1 VNSLTFSYCRTL
13 LGIVLSSIGGKS
25 VTTVRYSASPRAFS
39 AKVYVRFY
47 EGKGEYVV
55 SQGRNGARD
64 MEERIADAEAEVARA
79 QAHLAE
85 LRRGDASPEPPAAS
99 SERDDAAAR
108 PDVADVAGAAVRSD
122 ASSSPDDIVD
132 AIALQSEAEARGNRG
147 SEAAATVL
155 YEEAPFVPSKDH
167 VAAALLAIL
176 LGCFG
181 IHKFYLGYT
190 TAGFITLGITIVGGV
205 FTLGVTGLLVHAGAT
220 GRNDYTMLFLAVSLL
235 MAISVIVLVLTVREN
250 KLAAEV
256 AAMET
261 DEEKEAEAEEKKE
274 SGKAFGELAPDV
286 RRSLWLILFSVAFWF
301 MGYNAVTSAF
311 TRYMQVQWGYDI
323 KAASLCLMVATV
335 GAVLSYLPVGILSS
349 KFGRKKLIQAG
360 VILLAVCF
368 ATAGLFTAF
377 HPAVYVV
384 FALVGVAWAMINV
397 NSYPMVVEI
406 SKSGDVGKYT
416 GYYYTFSM
424 AAQIITPI
432 LSGLLLEHVGYQ
444 TLMPYATVMVAISFV
459 TISLARHGDN
469 KPEPPKSKLEA
480 FDVGDD

>member
-1 VNSLTFSYCRTL
+1 MNSLTFSYCRTL

-25 VTTVRYSASPRAFS
+25 VTTARYSAFPRTFS

-85 LRRGDASPEPPAAS
+85 LRREAGDASPEPPAAYPVNKSGSADAAAS

-122 ASSSPDDIVD
+122 TSSSPDDIVD

-205 FTLGVTGLLVHAGAT
+205 FTLGVAA
-220 GRNDYTMLFLAVSLL
+220 AV
-235 MAISVIVLVLTVREN
+235 M
-250 KLAAEV
+250 
-256 AAMET
+256 
-261 DEEKEAEAEEKKE
+261 
-274 SGKAFGELAPDV
+274 
-286 RRSLWLILFSVAFWF
+286 
-301 MGYNAVTSAF
+301 
-311 TRYMQVQWGYDI
+311 
-323 KAASLCLMVATV
+323 
-335 GAVLSYLPVGILSS
+335 
-349 KFGRKKLIQAG
+349 
-360 VILLAVCF
+360 
-368 ATAGLFTAF
+368 
-377 HPAVYVV
+377 
-384 FALVGVAWAMINV
+384 ALVGV
-397 NSYPMVVEI
+397 VEGI
-406 SKSGDVGKYT
+406 LYLTESQSKFEST
-416 GYYYTFSM
+416 
-424 AAQIITPI
+424 
-432 LSGLLLEHVGYQ
+432 HV
-444 TLMPYATVMVAISFV
+444 LHVREWF
-459 TISLARHGDN
+459 
-469 KPEPPKSKLEA
+469 
-480 FDVGDD
+480 

>member
-1 VNSLTFSYCRTL
+1 MNSLTFSYCRTL

-25 VTTVRYSASPRAFS
+25 VTTVRYSASPRTFS

-85 LRRGDASPEPPAAS
+85 LRREAGDASPEPPAAS

-122 ASSSPDDIVD
+122 ASSSPNDIVD

-205 FTLGVTGLLVHAGAT
+205 FTLGVAA
-220 GRNDYTMLFLAVSLL
+220 AV
-235 MAISVIVLVLTVREN
+235 M
-250 KLAAEV
+250 
-256 AAMET
+256 
-261 DEEKEAEAEEKKE
+261 
-274 SGKAFGELAPDV
+274 
-286 RRSLWLILFSVAFWF
+286 
-301 MGYNAVTSAF
+301 
-311 TRYMQVQWGYDI
+311 
-323 KAASLCLMVATV
+323 
-335 GAVLSYLPVGILSS
+335 
-349 KFGRKKLIQAG
+349 
-360 VILLAVCF
+360 
-368 ATAGLFTAF
+368 
-377 HPAVYVV
+377 
-384 FALVGVAWAMINV
+384 ALVGV
-397 NSYPMVVEI
+397 VEGI
-406 SKSGDVGKYT
+406 LYLTESQSKFEST
-416 GYYYTFSM
+416 
-424 AAQIITPI
+424 
-432 LSGLLLEHVGYQ
+432 HV
-444 TLMPYATVMVAISFV
+444 LHVREWF
-459 TISLARHGDN
+459 
-469 KPEPPKSKLEA
+469 
-480 FDVGDD
+480 